1 MTDHSIV
8 FSIVTALVLLTIVS
22 VFGMK
27 YFSAARQTKALPDN
41 QEAYRK
47 LAEIATTAQTA
58 SAARDETSRSSFA
71 PLKENWI
78 AFLIWR
84 PSSSG

>member
-47 LAEIATTAQTA
+47 LAEIATTARTA
-58 SAARDETSRSSFA
+58 SAASLSALQSDFAEMKSRLASIEKVLS
-71 PLKENWI
+71 EV
-78 AFLIWR
+78 
-84 PSSSG
+84 